1 MSGVSASNGMR
12 QNKLIGLILL
22 IVPSLFFIFFS
33 YLLLFTRMGYS
44 CDKNNPDNYS
54 RYPDKRTCLDGLYYG
69 YCPPRK
75 MKSY

>member
-33 YLLLFTRMGYS
+33 YLLLFTRWDILVIKTTLIIIVGILMSVLVLMGY
-44 CDKNNPDNYS
+44 
-54 RYPDKRTCLDGLYYG
+54 TMATA
-69 YCPPRK
+69 PREK
-75 MKSY
+75 